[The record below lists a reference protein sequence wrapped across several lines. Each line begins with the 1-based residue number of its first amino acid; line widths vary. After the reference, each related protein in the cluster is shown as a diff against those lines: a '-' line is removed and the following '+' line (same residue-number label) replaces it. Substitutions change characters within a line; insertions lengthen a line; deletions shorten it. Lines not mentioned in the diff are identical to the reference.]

1 MIVKIES
8 RQNDKIKDV
17 VKLYQSSERN
27 KRKEFLVEGFHLFEM
42 ALHSNVVKSIFV
54 LKEIKDIPQNIIQ
67 YIVTPEIMEKIS
79 SVKTPQGIVSLCSM
93 KEEKEITSNRVLYLD
108 DISDPGN
115 MGTLLR
121 TALAFGY
128 KDVIVSNGCC
138 SVYNEKVLLASQG
151 AIFDLNIS
159 TDRDN
164 ILSILKGYSIY
175 ATEIKG
181 SKNLNEIKASCKHV
195 LVLGNEAHGVS
206 EKILSLASERI
217 RIDIKDIESLNV
229 AVAGGI
235 AMYHLSK

>member
-42 ALHSNVVKSIFV
+42 ALQSNVVKSIFV

-93 KEEKEITSNRVLYLD
+93 KEEKEIASNRVLYLD

-128 KDVIVSNGCC
+128 KDVIVSKGCC

-159 TDRDN
+159 TDQDN
-164 ILSILKGYSIY
+164 ILSNLKGYSIY

-181 SKNLNEIKASCKHV
+181 SKNLNEIKASPKHV

-235 AMYHLSK
+235 AMYHLSE